1 MRMKIF
7 SATGQPDRI
16 RARNCFLV
24 NQFATPGL
32 GSLMAG
38 RMIAGLGQVIVAV
51 AGFALVAVWFV
62 LTMIQTYKQFTEDAP
77 AESHA
82 RFGEAGALIFAAAWL
97 WSLVTSLGLLRQAKT
112 LEQTSQKNVPPRI
125 DDVAGGTLEK

>member
-1 MRMKIF
+1 MKIF

-51 AGFALVAVWFV
+51 AGFALVVVWFV

-82 RFGEAGALIFAAAWL
+82 RFGETGALIFAAAWL

-112 LEQTSQKNVPPRI
+112 LEQTSQRNVPPRI